1 MNKKNVLILATSSL
15 LLAPALFAADTGGF
29 NTEDWVVIPPND
41 KTIIKIENGQI
52 YTHTPLGDHGQTN
65 TAEFKWKGNKFD
77 FNVGDTVSMKFSI
90 AGTDSASIAVNLGG
104 KDLAFKDKFNFIVD
118 TAKDGTNKKTCWL
131 THNGQKTTAFDAADG
146 NISFT
151 FTKLS
156 DTHVIINS
164 SIGTYNFEPIEIT
177 DWNSNAVPGVQ
188 VSSSDK
194 DSQKGNVVFSYFKHT
209 PGGAI
214 PEPTTATL
222 SLLGLASLLLRR
234 RRA

>member
-1 MNKKNVLILATSSL
+1 MNKNNVLILATSSL

-29 NTEDWVVIPPND
+29 NKEDWNIIPAND

-52 YTHTPLGDHGQTN
+52 YTHTPVGDHGQTN
-65 TAEFKWKGNKFD
+65 SAKFEWKGDKFD

-90 AGTDSASIAVNLGG
+90 AGADTASIAVNLGG

-118 TAKDGTNKKTCWL
+118 TAKDGDKAKTCWL
-131 THNGQKTTAFDAADG
+131 TYNGQKTTAFNAADG

-164 SIGTYNFEPIEIT
+164 SIGTHNFEPIEIT
-177 DWNSNAVPGVQ
+177 DWNPNAVPGVQ
-188 VSSSDK
+188 VSSSDT
-194 DSQKGNVVFSYFKHT
+194 DPEKGNVVFTYFKHT
-209 PGGAI
+209 PSGSI

>member
-1 MNKKNVLILATSSL
+1 MNKNNVLILATSSL

-29 NTEDWVVIPPND
+29 NTDEWILKPADD
-41 KTIIKIENGQI
+41 ETTIKIENGQI
-52 YTHTPLGDHGQTN
+52 YTHTPLGTAGKTN
-65 TAEFKWKGNKFD
+65 IAEFNWKGNKFD

-90 AGTDSASIAVNLGG
+90 AGADTASIAVNLGG

-118 TAKDGTNKKTCWL
+118 TAKDGANEKTCWL
-131 THNGQKTTAFDAADG
+131 THNSQETTHFNAADG

-164 SIGTYNFEPIEIT
+164 SIGTHNFEPIEIT

-188 VSSSDK
+188 VSSSDTDPK
-194 DSQKGNVVFSYFKHT
+194 KGNVVFSYFKHT